1 MDKLAKY
8 RSMRSKN
15 KTPEPFGDES
25 PPFGKSQ
32 GKQGKP
38 RQNKLVFVIQK
49 HAATALHYDFR
60 LEVGG
65 VMPSW
70 AIPKGPSLDPVV
82 KRLAMKTEDHPL
94 DYRNFEGVI
103 PEGEYGAGQVII
115 WDEGTYY
122 PETEVDGQRVKVK
135 IKSEGE
141 KVIEEG
147 LKKGEIK
154 FFLEGKRLKGS
165 FALVKTKG
173 FGGRE
178 NAWLL
183 IKHKDEFVKPGFE
196 AKDFLTSVV
205 SGKDLGQIAKSAA
218 NG

>member
-8 RSMRSKN
+8 KSMRSKT
-15 KTPEPFGDES
+15 KTPEPFSSDDVDLGH
-25 PPFGKSQ
+25 
-32 GKQGKP
+32 
-38 RQNKLVFVIQK
+38 LVFVVQK
-49 HAATALHYDFR
+49 HAAKALHYDFR

-70 AIPKGPSLDPVV
+70 AIPKGPSLDPSV

-94 DYRNFEGVI
+94 DYRYFEGVI

-115 WDEGTYY
+115 WDEGIYW
-122 PETEVDGQRVKVK
+122 PEVEKDGQRVKVK
-135 IKSEGE
+135 MKSEAE
-141 KVIEEG
+141 RAADEG

-165 FALVKTKG
+165 FALVKMKG
-173 FGGRE
+173 FGKHD

-183 IKHKDEFVKPGFE
+183 IKHKDKFIRKGFE
-196 AKDFLTSVV
+196 AGDVTTSIQ
-205 SGKDLGQIAKSAA
+205 SGKDLDAIAKLSL
-218 NG
+218 NR